1 MNKLQPSMSQVLN
14 AKHISYANE
23 LGEDEGGFCTECLA
37 KIPDASIGKVN
48 KSTYYILTH
57 DGKIV
62 LLNPSRINKRNVD
75 AISTRLQAFGA
86 GYCIDCRAPHPL
98 SNMGYGSDGNLNEVL
113 EATA

>member
-1 MNKLQPSMSQVLN
+1 M
-14 AKHISYANE
+14 AY
-23 LGEDEGGFCTECLA
+23 
-37 KIPDASIGKVN
+37 
-48 KSTYYILTH
+48 

-75 AISTRLQAFGA
+75 AIATRLQELGA

-98 SNMGYGSDGNLNEVL
+98 SNMGYGSSDNLDGLL